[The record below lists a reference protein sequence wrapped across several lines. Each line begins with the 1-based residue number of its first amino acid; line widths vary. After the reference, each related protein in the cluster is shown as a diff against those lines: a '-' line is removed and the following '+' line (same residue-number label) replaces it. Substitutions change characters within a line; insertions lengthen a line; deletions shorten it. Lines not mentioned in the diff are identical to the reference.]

1 MSTIFKKVLYVG
13 PVNEFGGIGSV
24 INMYAKHFDEL
35 NLVSTSSNE
44 AGVDK
49 LFHFINS
56 FFKISYICITNSD
69 IRILHLHSAA
79 KGSFIRKSLI
89 GLTGKLL
96 NKKVVFHIH
105 SGSFES
111 YYKKAGFFQFLIQFI
126 LYNMDTVICLSE
138 QWKHFYQEKL
148 GLENVVV
155 IGNPVEIPELLDYQ
169 NDTNRI
175 QLLFLG
181 KICDNKGIFDL
192 IEYLRLNSYFLNN
205 QIELLIG
212 GDGEVERLK
221 QKLNDPNLNNNI
233 QYCGWVQ
240 EDFKVQLLSNC
251 DVYILPSYF
260 EGLPVSILEAMA
272 FGKPIIA
279 TNVGGVPS
287 IVQNNHNG
295 WLFNPGSFKE
305 LDTIFEQIFE
315 KRERLTNYGKS
326 SYIQVSQYAPE
337 LIQQDLT
344 NLYQK
349 LVPTT

>member
-1 MSTIFKKVLYVG
+1 MSSIFKKVLYVG

-35 NLVSTSSNE
+35 NLISTSTSDASIN
-44 AGVDK
+44 K
-49 LFHFINS
+49 HFHFLNS
-56 FFKISYICITNSD
+56 FLKISFICITNSD

-79 KGSFIRKSLI
+79 KGSFIRKSII
-89 GLTGKLL
+89 GLTGKLF

-105 SGSFES
+105 SGSFET
-111 YYKKAGFFQFLIQFI
+111 YYKKAGIFQFLIQFI

-148 GLENVVV
+148 GLNNVIV
-155 IGNPVEIPELLDYQ
+155 IGNPVEIPELLEYQ

-192 IEYLRLNSYFLNN
+192 IDYLKSNLFFINN

-212 GDGEVERLK
+212 GDGEVDRLK
-221 QKLNDPNLNNNI
+221 QLLKDPCLNNKI
-233 QYCGWVQ
+233 IYCGWVQ
-240 EDFKVQLLSNC
+240 EDLKVQLLTNC
-251 DVYILPSYF
+251 DLYILPSYF

-287 IVQNNHNG
+287 IVQNNQNG

-305 LDTIFEQIFE
+305 LDTVFEQIFE
-315 KRERLTNYGKS
+315 KRDILSNYGKS

-349 LVPTT
+349 LIPTT